1 MDLSHLPDAQA
12 LAQQVTT
19 ALQPYVPLFTVE
31 AVKAT
36 GKKVPAAIEKVWVF
50 VKDRFAKKPAAE
62 ESLKDLLKNPDDPDL
77 QAAVRVQLR
86 KLLEEDAEFAAA
98 LRPLAETATTAAAQ
112 NTTYQ
117 ADVKG
122 DGNWTIQGT
131 GNVINAGPG
140 GDSKKK

>member
-1 MDLSHLPDAQA
+1 MDLSHLPDARA

-36 GKKVPAAIEKVWVF
+36 GKRVPAAIEKVWVF

-62 ESLKDLLKNPDDPDL
+62 ESLKDLLKNPDDSDL

-98 LRPLAETATTAAAQ
+98 LRPLAETATAADQ
-112 NTTYQ
+112 TTTYQ

-122 DGNWTIQGT
+122 DGNIIAQGT
-131 GNVINAGPG
+131 GITISTGPG

>member
-1 MDLSHLPDAQA
+1 MDLSPLPDAQA

-19 ALQPYVPLFTVE
+19 ALPPYVPIFAVE
-31 AVKAT
+31 AAKAT
-36 GKKVPAAIEKVWVF
+36 GKKGPAAIEKVWVF
-50 VKDRFAKKPAAE
+50 VKGRFSKKPSAE

-86 KLLEEDAEFAAA
+86 KLLDEDAEFATA
-98 LRPLAETATTAAAQ
+98 LRPLAETATAAAQ
-112 NTTYQ
+112 TTTYQ

-122 DGNWTIQGT
+122 DGNYTIQGS
-131 GNVINAGPG
+131 GNTINAGPG